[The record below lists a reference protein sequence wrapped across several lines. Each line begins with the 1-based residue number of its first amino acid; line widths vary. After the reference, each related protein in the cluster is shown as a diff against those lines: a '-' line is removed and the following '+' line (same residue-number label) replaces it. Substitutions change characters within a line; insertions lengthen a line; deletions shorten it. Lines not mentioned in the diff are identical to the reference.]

1 MATLIPVEGEIT
13 LTPVPK
19 NQAAVEALLD
29 LAAGSGDFI
38 IRPVRSGE
46 VFLLCEQSLP
56 INKRACRFALNRGL
70 DGIFLC
76 GPVVLL
82 SLEEGIEFDLH
93 MTAERS
99 NRARATQIVT
109 SLANAVQSGAIT
121 MLGVSSGSGKTS
133 SMIPAGALPPV
144 VVQGNTF
151 PVKDQLKALGGK
163 WDPVSRAWTVPA
175 DKAAEAQALVAQH
188 ARPAPQSNRPNQKMG
203 RCVACGCRV
212 DAGAGVLTYVANSW
226 GGGKWVVNCA
236 PADQVMCDARRQSLR
251 KGRTV
256 KTERQYETERKRA
269 AWRELPKQLGLD
281 KLQST
286 STMLPSIGSGPNGW
300 TKIAE
305 TLDYPETRLY
315 AGTAP
320 TGETIYCE
328 HRVYSDEDRIL
339 YYSPRSVA
347 VVAWEARAKQEGITG
362 EAAREWLVNY
372 RGCVGDEFYE
382 YLAQS
387 QPQGV

>member
-29 LAAGSGDFI
+29 LTAGSGDFI

-46 VFLLCEQSLP
+46 VFLICERESRP
-56 INKRACRFALNRGL
+56 VNKRACRFALARGL
-70 DGIFLC
+70 DGIFLR

-121 MLGVSSGSGKTS
+121 MLGVSSGSGKTAAVL
-133 SMIPAGALPPV
+133 PPGALPPV

-175 DKAAEAQALVAQH
+175 DKAAEAQALVAQNTQPTSQG
-188 ARPAPQSNRPNQKMG
+188 ARPNQKMG
-203 RCVACGCRV
+203 RCAACGCRV
-212 DAGAGVLTYVANSW
+212 EAGAGVLTYVATHSGSSGNY
-226 GGGKWVVNCA
+226 GGKWFVNCA
-236 PADQVMCDARRQSLR
+236 PADQAACDTRRDTLR
-251 KGRTV
+251 KG
-256 KTERQYETERKRA
+256 K
-269 AWRELPKQLGLD
+269 P
-281 KLQST
+281 
-286 STMLPSIGSGPNGW
+286 
-300 TKIAE
+300 
-305 TLDYPETRLY
+305 
-315 AGTAP
+315 
-320 TGETIYCE
+320 
-328 HRVYSDEDRIL
+328 
-339 YYSPRSVA
+339 
-347 VVAWEARAKQEGITG
+347 
-362 EAAREWLVNY
+362 
-372 RGCVGDEFYE
+372 
-382 YLAQS
+382 

>member
-1 MATLIPVEGEIT
+1 MATLIPIEGEIT

-151 PVKDQLKALGGK
+151 PVKDQLKAIGGK

-175 DKAAEAQALVAQH
+175 DKAAEAQALVAP
-188 ARPAPQSNRPNQKMG
+188 ARPAYTGDRPNAKPG
-203 RCVACGCRV
+203 KCVSCGCRV
-212 DAGAGVLTYVANSW
+212 EVGAGVINYAANAG
-226 GGGKWVVNCA
+226 GGGKWVVNCT
-236 PADQVMCDARRQSLR
+236 PADQVMCDARRQSLQ
-251 KGRTV
+251 KGSTV
-256 KTERQYETERKRA
+256 KTERQYETERKRV
-269 AWRELPKQLGLD
+269 GLD

-286 STMLPSIGSGPNGW
+286 STLLPSIGSGPNGW
-300 TKIAE
+300 AKIAE

-347 VVAWEARAKQEGITG
+347 VVAWEARAKQNGIDG
-362 EAAREWLVNY
+362 DAAREWLVKY
-372 RGCVGDEFYE
+372 RGCEGAEFYE
-382 YLAQS
+382 HIAQS